1 MRELTLYLK
10 QSKDS
15 KTIEIEEIAAIG
27 KRRLLGPGGAFKKQ
41 AWPSIDALCYLILH
55 TYLVRT
61 TRRTL
66 GSEVEIVK
74 TPTKARNLLKTLW
87 SSKPKKGLKWKK
99 TLFEG
104 DPFEKTSPYLVTS
117 GSDVPDTFEIW
128 IPLDVEIELIEADHD
143 TKILTNQLR
152 DLAHRLAVESHDEP
166 PRLLIE
172 LKMDDHRISSS
183 WCSGFLSRGHR
194 IQICIEWNFVSSLF
208 VCWINSRNEIK
219 FLFPDSS
226 FKKLDHPHDFSSS
239 NGKSTLSIPAFEELQ
254 IKSPPGL
261 ETCLVLSTHDV
272 LPRAMQVETASLL
285 KQSLT
290 ARDSR
295 RKISEPIFKP
305 LQMGGQ
311 VPPPGR
317 RVEMVD
323 ESDAWEREIE
333 MTLGKLFDSAYAFHI
348 PNR

>member
-1 MRELTLYLK
+1 MKELTLYLK
-10 QSKDS
+10 QSKDN
-15 KTIEIEEIAAIG
+15 KTIEIEEIDAIG
-27 KRRLLGPGGAFKKQ
+27 KRRLIGPRGDFKKQ

-87 SSKPKKGLKWKK
+87 SSKHKKDLKWKD

-104 DPFEKTSPYLVTS
+104 DPFEETSPYLVTS
-117 GSDVPDTFEIW
+117 GSDAPDSFEIW
-128 IPLDVEIELIEADHD
+128 IPPEVDIQLVEAHHD
-143 TKILTNQLR
+143 TKILIKQLR
-152 DLAHRLAVESHDEP
+152 DLTNRLAQGSHDEP

-172 LKMDDHRISSS
+172 LRIDDYRISSS

-208 VCWINSRNEIK
+208 VCWIDSKNQIK
-219 FLFPDSS
+219 LLFPESS
-226 FKKLDHPHDFSSS
+226 FKKLKIPHDHSSS
-239 NGKSTLSIPAFEELQ
+239 KGKFKLSIPAFEELE

-261 ETCLVLSTHDV
+261 ETCLVLSTQGI
-272 LPRAMQVETASLL
+272 LPRAKQIETASLL
-285 KQSLT
+285 KQSL
-290 ARDSR
+290 AVRDSKH
-295 RKISEPIFKP
+295 KISEPIFQTLP
-305 LQMGGQ
+305 LGDL
-311 VPPPGR
+311 PPAK

-323 ESDAWEREIE
+323 APDAWEQAIK
-333 MTLGKLFDSAYAFHI
+333 MALGKLFDSAYIFHI